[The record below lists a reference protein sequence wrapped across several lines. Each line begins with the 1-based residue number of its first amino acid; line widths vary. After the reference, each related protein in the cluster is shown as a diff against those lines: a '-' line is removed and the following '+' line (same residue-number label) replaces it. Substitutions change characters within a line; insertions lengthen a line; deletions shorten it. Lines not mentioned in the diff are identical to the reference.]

1 VGSDHGL
8 LDYISMAYGADTA
21 MIVCSQQ
28 RRKGKAKIFFA
39 NVLTLHFYFVIIML
53 LEFTNE

>member
-1 VGSDHGL
+1 
-8 LDYISMAYGADTA
+8 MAYGADTA

-53 LEFTNE
+53 LEFTNEYTSREDV